1 MEEEADVNVPRPNCI
16 LFRQTTTRISHVTCQ
31 RANVEMNNLFEWFC
45 ANGLSLNKNKTK
57 YMVFKDGTK
66 NLDFNILDISVGG
79 THLEQIGSHFQEKTT
94 KFLGVF
100 LDETLSWKYH
110 LIYVKK

>member
-1 MEEEADVNVPRPNCI
+1 
-16 LFRQTTTRISHVTCQ
+16 
-31 RANVEMNNLFEWFC
+31 MNNLFEWFC

-57 YMVFKDGTK
+57 YMVFKGGTK

-79 THLEQIGSHFQEKTT
+79 THLEQIGSQFQEKTT

-110 LIYVKK
+110 LIYVKNKISRALYGIKQVKKLNWHQK